1 MYNIFTKS
9 KSLIITM
16 VVAGTMVLA
25 TNAVAGKGKGKPGKN
40 EILEGG
46 TIVEIAAAV
55 NGANGQFTN
64 LLTVVGCFG
73 PVTLVPGDNPI
84 IDLLNGEDKYTLF
97 APTDDAFVSLLT
109 RLDGLGIDGVLDD
122 PCVLD
127 DNDDLSM
134 NTLFTVLAY
143 HVVDGRRFS
152 NSVFNVNDMKM
163 VSTLAG
169 ADITT
174 YVDSEG
180 VPVLHDVDGQ
190 DVGIVSPLFNINA
203 VNGVIHVVDT
213 VLLPIDLPGNDD

>member
-16 VVAGTMVLA
+16 VVAGTMVIA
-25 TNAVAGKGKGKPGKN
+25 SNAVAGKGKGKPGKN
-40 EILEGG
+40 GILEGG
-46 TIVEIAAAV
+46 TIVEIAATV
-55 NGANGQFTN
+55 NAANGQFTN
-64 LLTVVGCFG
+64 LLTAVGCFG
-73 PVTLVPGDNPI
+73 PITLEPGDNPI

-97 APTDDAFVSLLT
+97 APVYDAFVTLRT
-109 RLDGLGIDGVLDD
+109 RLEDLGFDCVLAD
-122 PCVLD
+122 PCIL
-127 DNDDLSM
+127 NDSEDLAT

-152 NSVFNVNDMKM
+152 NSVFNANSVKM
-163 VSTLAG
+163 VATLAG

-180 VPVLHDVDGQ
+180 VPMLHDVDGQ
-190 DVGIVSPLFNINA
+190 EIGIVSPLVNINA
-203 VNGVIHVVDT
+203 VNGVIHGIDT